1 MLKHCLKDRC
11 FPAVRGVNLK
21 PLARS
26 IQLTCYTSASTLLTL
41 VITRFVA
48 FVPYVISNTVCK
60 RKVVDVFIDVFNV

>member
-60 RKVVDVFIDVFNV
+60 RNVVDVFIDVFNV